1 MIDFHFWFKLEHC
14 KTGTLLTN
22 YNCGQVNF
30 VKLIEIS
37 IIIFAIK
44 KQRKMFAAIYSMIAS
59 NNFIAANITYINAY
73 NKQSKKSIL
82 TQMDILMYIFE

>member
-1 MIDFHFWFKLEHC
+1 
-14 KTGTLLTN
+14 
-22 YNCGQVNF
+22 
-30 VKLIEIS
+30 
-37 IIIFAIK
+37 
-44 KQRKMFAAIYSMIAS
+44 MFAAIYSMIAS